1 MEHLIGV
8 RILGHIKG
16 KHMELIYFISGIL
29 TVGIVYGVVLFQK
42 VKFSHTELLET
53 SQSLLNISSI
63 RSAEFEEK
71 LGDLKILIVDIQ
83 SSMEKD
89 QYKSLSDINK
99 RIKELEGLTSSI
111 NKRMG
116 ESNKVFNKNITDT
129 LTQIAGIRNNIKA
142 LSQDPNM
149 SSKY

>member
-1 MEHLIGV
+1 M
-8 RILGHIKG
+8 
-16 KHMELIYFISGIL
+16 
-29 TVGIVYGVVLFQK
+29 
-42 VKFSHTELLET
+42 
-53 SQSLLNISSI
+53 NISSI
-63 RSAEFEEK
+63 RSAEFEEQ

-89 QYKSLSDINK
+89 QYKSLSAVNK

>member
-1 MEHLIGV
+1 
-8 RILGHIKG
+8 
-16 KHMELIYFISGIL
+16 MELIYFISGIL
-29 TVGIVYGVVLFQK
+29 TVGVVDGVVLFQK
-42 VKFSHTELLET
+42 IKLSHTELLGT

-63 RSAEFEEK
+63 RSAEFEEQ

-89 QYKSLSDINK
+89 QYKSLSAVNK

>member
-1 MEHLIGV
+1 
-8 RILGHIKG
+8 
-16 KHMELIYFISGIL
+16 MELIYFISGIL

>member
-1 MEHLIGV
+1 
-8 RILGHIKG
+8 
-16 KHMELIYFISGIL
+16 MELIYFISGIL
-29 TVGIVYGVVLFQK
+29 TVGVVYGVVLFQK
-42 VKFSHTELLET
+42 IKLSHTELLGT

-63 RSAEFEEK
+63 RSAEFEEQ

-89 QYKSLSDINK
+89 QYKSLSAVNK

-129 LTQIAGIRNNIKA
+129 FTQIASIRNNIKA

>member
-8 RILGHIKG
+8 RILGYIKG

-42 VKFSHTELLET
+42 IKFSHTELLET